1 MDVYAPKPCKFSIAL
16 SGPSYVPN
24 IPVVGRRR
32 IVISDRSLKDFKKL
46 SIIPPFPS
54 FTLIQE
60 YPSEETVLYVGKLT
74 VVYRSADEIGKM
86 FASESASDAS
96 LIDSVSKCD
105 STDRNRVSALVKEL
119 SELKSKLANLSGAGR
134 ARPEDVE
141 ALVKSRVIRKKL
153 TTILERGRQIAD
165 FRASA
170 VGGEALRCGWT
181 NSSEKIRK
189 IDFPLVSTPVG
200 EGSIDV
206 ARNESEAS
214 QLLILPGKNLSNV
227 EVLARGRF
235 KSADGSLLPKGAVT
249 VHPLGYLFCEFRG
262 HPDLNG
268 YLPDPILTYTSK
280 MDLKAGEWQPYW
292 VEVKV
297 PKGQKPGIYTGR
309 LLVKADGVKPVRPRL
324 KIRVRSFTLPDGP
337 PIPLILAR
345 NPHNLD
351 GIVPMGCGNQ
361 KRFKLR
367 YDDLITKL
375 LCEHRLYYTCLYR
388 DAPPPPT
395 VKESRSWWAMPCET
409 AEYMVGKGGADMFMI
424 SNFGTIYT
432 SKDEA
437 RIAAYFKKVDDAI
450 EGYRKLGILDKGF
463 FYIDEVHVCGFQ
475 ALKRFSDRL
484 RKRYPGIPIV
494 STTMDRTLGCETCLT
509 DSIDVWVPEV
519 QFFPGIIEK
528 GYVKRA
534 RARGDKV
541 WWYSTLKV
549 SINATGV
556 FTRLLMGL
564 STWRFKPQGYLV
576 CGLYG
581 WRIPDEK
588 IPYLKHR
595 RNNFM
600 QGGPRLDWIEGNY
613 GYAGLYTWLYPM
625 RKGPVPSIRMKKVR
639 DGFEDFLYLRLL
651 KTALSDVDGGKV
663 SVPRNGWRSDARS
676 ALDVPLEL
684 APVGPEPDPKL
695 VEPLMNRRKIAA
707 DLLEEYKA
715 ASAGETSTTGK

>member
-1 MDVYAPKPCKFSIAL
+1 
-16 SGPSYVPN
+16 
-24 IPVVGRRR
+24 
-32 IVISDRSLKDFKKL
+32 
-46 SIIPPFPS
+46 
-54 FTLIQE
+54 
-60 YPSEETVLYVGKLT
+60 
-74 VVYRSADEIGKM
+74 
-86 FASESASDAS
+86 
-96 LIDSVSKCD
+96 
-105 STDRNRVSALVKEL
+105 
-119 SELKSKLANLSGAGR
+119 
-134 ARPEDVE
+134 
-141 ALVKSRVIRKKL
+141 
-153 TTILERGRQIAD
+153 
-165 FRASA
+165 
-170 VGGEALRCGWT
+170 
-181 NSSEKIRK
+181 
-189 IDFPLVSTPVG
+189 
-200 EGSIDV
+200 
-206 ARNESEAS
+206 
-214 QLLILPGKNLSNV
+214 
-227 EVLARGRF
+227 
-235 KSADGSLLPKGAVT
+235 
-249 VHPLGYLFCEFRG
+249 
-262 HPDLNG
+262 
-268 YLPDPILTYTSK
+268 
-280 MDLKAGEWQPYW
+280 
-292 VEVKV
+292 
-297 PKGQKPGIYTGR
+297 
-309 LLVKADGVKPVRPRL
+309 
-324 KIRVRSFTLPDGP
+324 
-337 PIPLILAR
+337 
-345 NPHNLD
+345 
-351 GIVPMGCGNQ
+351 
-361 KRFKLR
+361 
-367 YDDLITKL
+367 
-375 LCEHRLYYTCLYR
+375 
-388 DAPPPPT
+388 
-395 VKESRSWWAMPCET
+395 
-409 AEYMVGKGGADMFMI
+409 
-424 SNFGTIYT
+424 
-432 SKDEA
+432 
-437 RIAAYFKKVDDAI
+437 
-450 EGYRKLGILDKGF
+450 
-463 FYIDEVHVCGFQ
+463 
-475 ALKRFSDRL
+475 
-484 RKRYPGIPIV
+484 
-494 STTMDRTLGCETCLT
+494 LT

-581 WRIPDEK
+581 WRVPDEK